1 MGENVW
7 IFGSILLFLTINM
20 TDCSSKQLINDAYKA
35 IKNNSAIGYKLD
47 DRSDDF
53 EMYSD
58 SKYDSRSEEGLEDTI
73 KEEDDILGI
82 NHMTLK
88 IDSTTS
94 GTLLYNWVTYEKNKR
109 GRLAYSNNLVQESIT
124 ALNQDTY
131 IMSKDDFLW
140 PWKTSLL
147 TVIIGSIS
155 AALVFSLTL
164 SIIII
169 YMIVRKTER
178 VDRFDQKLKDFF
190 QVLVLS
196 VPKNFLKIL
205 SAKVEYC

>member
-7 IFGSILLFLTINM
+7 IFGSILLLLTTNM
-20 TDCSSKQLINDAYKA
+20 IDCSSKQLNNDASKA

-47 DRSDDF
+47 DRSDGF
-53 EMYSD
+53 EMHSV
-58 SKYDSRSEEGLEDTI
+58 SKYDSRSEDIEDTM
-73 KEEDDILGI
+73 KEGDEILGI
-82 NHMTLK
+82 NQMTLK
-88 IDSTTS
+88 DDGTTP

-109 GRLAYSNNLVQESIT
+109 LRLDYSYNLVQESIT

-131 IMSKDDFLW
+131 IMSRDDFLW
-140 PWKTSLL
+140 PWKSSLL
-147 TVIIGSIS
+147 TVIIGSIG
-155 AALVFSLTL
+155 AALVFSLIL

-196 VPKNFLKIL
+196 VPKNFLQIL
-205 SAKVEYC
+205 RAKVEYC